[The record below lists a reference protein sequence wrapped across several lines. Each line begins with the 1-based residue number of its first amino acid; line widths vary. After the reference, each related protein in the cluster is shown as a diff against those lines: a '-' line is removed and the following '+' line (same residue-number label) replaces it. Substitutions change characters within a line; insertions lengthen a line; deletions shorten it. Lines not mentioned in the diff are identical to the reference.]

1 MSRGDRRDPL
11 ARGAGLWPATEPL
24 SGFSENT
31 LAARGHRRRHQYRSD
46 CCLAGGASTGHDTD
60 LALCGPGACARPAPG
75 DPRRLS
81 RVQTPLPNC
90 FARFGWYISIF
101 YYKNYS
107 EILKA
112 EKHVCEVLLSSTR

>member
-1 MSRGDRRDPL
+1 MSRGGRRDAL
-11 ARGAGLWPATEPL
+11 ARRTGLRPATKPL
-24 SGFSENT
+24 SGLRKNT
-31 LAARGHRRRHQYRSD
+31 LTACSYRRRDQYRSD

-112 EKHVCEVLLSSTR
+112 EKHVCEVLLSST